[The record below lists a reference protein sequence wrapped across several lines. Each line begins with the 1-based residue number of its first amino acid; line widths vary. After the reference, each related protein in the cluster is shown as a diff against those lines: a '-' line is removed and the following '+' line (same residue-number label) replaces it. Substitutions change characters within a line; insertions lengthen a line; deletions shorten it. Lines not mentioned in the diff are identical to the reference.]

1 MRSYRNAI
9 AALVLAFVF
18 STSAFAEGIMHT
30 DRTPPPPP
38 PQASGIMHTDRT
50 TSQAEGV
57 MWTGIANPMPETD
70 TLTEITFSLLQTLI
84 ALL

>member
-1 MRSYRNAI
+1 
-9 AALVLAFVF
+9 
-18 STSAFAEGIMHT
+18 
-30 DRTPPPPP
+30 
-38 PQASGIMHTDRT
+38 
-50 TSQAEGV
+50 